1 MVSPF
6 FSDLLSLPQ
15 PSDGESVD
23 GLPVV
28 QLSEDAELLNTLVS
42 MLYPVSR
49 VIPDSYEKVLNL
61 LAACQKYDMVQL
73 QSSIRAKV
81 NRGTFPAPA
90 GTEGFRAYAIA
101 CNKGLIPEM
110 EKAAH
115 MTLDHPMTLE
125 TLGEAFLVSDGSA
138 LRDLARFR
146 ERCRSNL
153 LSYLSP
159 LGDQWAGNWYCQNC
173 RYALWSDPNWLHPTL
188 AQTMNSK
195 KHAFADPVTPSSI
208 HGEYLKALVSQVTCY
223 NCRTA
228 RPGDSTLSAD
238 LESDMAQAR
247 DKVHTFLPL
256 ISKFLTIHCFSSS
269 PASGT
274 RRPVAYPQTRLTE
287 VLGIGDNPDT
297 VPNAAM

>member
-6 FSDLLSLPQ
+6 FGDLLSLPQ

-49 VIPDSYEKVLNL
+49 AIPDSYEKVLNL

-81 NRGTFPAPA
+81 NRGTFPAPV

-115 MTLDHPMTLE
+115 MTLDHPMTFE
-125 TLGEAFLVSDGSA
+125 TLGEALLVFDGSA

-146 ERCRSNL
+146 ERCRDNL
-153 LSYLSP
+153 FSCLSSLEAQFTGKWHCP
-159 LGDQWAGNWYCQNC
+159 NC
-173 RYALWSDPNWLHPTL
+173 GCSSRWDPNSLHQAL
-188 AQTMNSK
+188 AQIKSSK
-195 KHAFADPVTPSSI
+195 KHAFADPVTPLNI
-208 HGEYLKALVSQVTCY
+208 HGQYLKALAGCATCF
-223 NCRTA
+223 NCRRGRTSN
-228 RPGDSTLSAD
+228 STLSAD
-238 LESDMAQAR
+238 LESNMAQAR
-247 DKVHTFLPL
+247 DK
-256 ISKFLTIHCFSSS
+256 
-269 PASGT
+269 
-274 RRPVAYPQTRLTE
+274 TRLTE
-287 VLGIGDNPDT
+287 VLGIGDNSDT
-297 VPNAAM
+297 VSNAAM